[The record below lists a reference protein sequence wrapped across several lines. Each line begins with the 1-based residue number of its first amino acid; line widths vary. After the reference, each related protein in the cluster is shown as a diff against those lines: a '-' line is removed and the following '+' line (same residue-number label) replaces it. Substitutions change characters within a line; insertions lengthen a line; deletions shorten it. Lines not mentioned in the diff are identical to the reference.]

1 MFMDVVCY
9 ILSKMHSPLHN
20 YSEIKKNIRKALSMV
35 QNINAI
41 TSCIY
46 MLKICTCIPIRE
58 NNSNNR
64 NSDCLKEQRIEFMLK
79 NHWDIL

>member
-1 MFMDVVCY
+1 
-9 ILSKMHSPLHN
+9 
-20 YSEIKKNIRKALSMV
+20 MV

-64 NSDCLKEQRIEFMLK
+64 NSDCLKEQRIKFMLK